1 MKKLYFW
8 ILSALLAVAAFFSG
22 FFLRQPKIN
31 KLKKQFELMQKDIN
45 KLETLRLKQKED
57 FQELL
62 IQHKSLKAINFKKR
76 AIAKEKMRGNLIE
89 QYALKEYIDLLILR
103 VREHKEL
110 SKEELMFFNAYEK
123 AMNSGKTSSAIQV
136 KVQNYITSKYET
148 EIKKLKECDSASSI
162 SDLNNI
168 KVG

>member
-8 ILSALLAVAAFFSG
+8 ILSALLAVAAFFGG
-22 FFLRQPKIN
+22 FFFRQPKIN
-31 KLKKQFELMQKDIN
+31 KLKKQVELMQKDIS
-45 KLETLRLKQKED
+45 KLESLRLKQKED

-76 AIAKEKMRGNLIE
+76 AIAKEKIRGNLIE

-103 VREHKEL
+103 VREHREL

-123 AMNSGKTSSAIQV
+123 AMNSGKTSSATQV
-136 KVQNYITSKYET
+136 KVQNYITSKYEA

-162 SDLNNI
+162 SDLNNMR
-168 KVG
+168 VG

>member
-8 ILSALLAVAAFFSG
+8 ILSALLAVAAFFGG

-31 KLKKQFELMQKDIN
+31 KLKKQVELMQKDIS
-45 KLETLRLKQKED
+45 KLENLRLKQKED

-103 VREHKEL
+103 VREQTEL
-110 SKEELMFFNAYEK
+110 SKEELIFFNAYEK
-123 AMNSGKTSSAIQV
+123 AMNIGKTSSAIQA
-136 KVQNYITSKYET
+136 KVQNYITNKYGT
-148 EIKKLKECDSASSI
+148 EIKKLKECDSTTAI
-162 SDLNNI
+162 NDLSNI
-168 KVG
+168 KLS